1 MVAALKR
8 EFLVAVGA
16 LAVAVALGLCGGAAA
31 AAAEAAGP
39 GRGMVVGPGGMRTGQ
54 AGTGGGEAG
63 GAGSGGGSGGGGGG
77 GGGDDDGCGGSVGE
91 FSGQHAGARNAR
103 MVAGL
108 KRAGLVKSPEVEE
121 AMLAVD
127 RGLFVPEGQ
136 FPYQD
141 APQPLGC
148 GATISAPHMHAV
160 CLELLAAGGQL
171 RPGARVLDVGSGSGY
186 LALVLAAMV
195 APPTTPSSSGGKVV
209 GVEHIGELVGGS
221 VAAAR
226 RVGGWARRL
235 LSEDRLRL
243 EQGDGFAGYAAWAPF
258 DAIHVGAAAPAVPPA
273 LVAQLAPGGRMVLP
287 VGPEGGPQ
295 ALVVVDKDAGGHVTS
310 RREMGVMY
318 VPLTT
323 EHAQRS
329 RAGSGA
335 VWRGPLPSALEDDEG
350 EEQQQGQQ
358 QPGRGGNSREPELTG
373 SGGGR

>member
-1 MVAALKR
+1 MSWTCHGSSNASMVAALKR
-8 EFLVAVGA
+8 
-16 LAVAVALGLCGGAAA
+16 
-31 AAAEAAGP
+31 
-39 GRGMVVGPGGMRTGQ
+39 
-54 AGTGGGEAG
+54 
-63 GAGSGGGSGGGGGG
+63 
-77 GGGDDDGCGGSVGE
+77 
-91 FSGQHAGARNAR
+91 
-103 MVAGL
+103 
-108 KRAGLVKSPEVEE
+108 AGLVRSPHVEA

-127 RGLFVPEGQ
+127 RGLFVPPGQ
-136 FPYQD
+136 SPYQD

-160 CLELLAAGGQL
+160 CLELMAEQL

-186 LALVLAAMV
+186 LALVFAAMV
-195 APPTTPSSSGGKVV
+195 APPPAAPGSSSSGGGGGSSSSSAGGGGRVV

-221 VAAAR
+221 VAAAG

-235 LSEDRLRL
+235 LDEDRLRL
-243 EQGDGFAGYAAWAPF
+243 EQVGRGARRLGGGAAGPRRWGGGAVGRGAAAGDGFAGHPAWAPF

-273 LVAQLAPGGRMVLP
+273 LVSQLAPGGRLVLP

-295 ALVVVDKDAGGHVTS
+295 ALVVVDKDAEGHVTS

-329 RAGSGA
+329 RAGTGA
-335 VWRGPLPSALEDDEG
+335 VWRGPLPVALVEEEE
-350 EEQQQGQQ
+350 EEQQAAEGP
-358 QPGRGGNSREPELTG
+358 QPRGSQREAELSG